1 METTRSA
8 NHALKRVV
16 VLGAAL
22 LLVSGCSK
30 EPQYVITP
38 IDDGSP
44 DEYAYIRQ
52 ERGSAKSDLCRGEF
66 RSSREPRIKTSC
78 EPLP

>member
-1 METTRSA
+1 MKATRSA
-8 NHALKRVV
+8 KHVLKRVAM
-16 VLGAAL
+16 LGISFII
-22 LLVSGCSK
+22 VSGCSK
-30 EPQYVITP
+30 EPHYVITP
-38 IDDGSP
+38 VDDGNP

-66 RSSREPRIKTSC
+66 RTSREPRIKTSC

>member
-1 METTRSA
+1 MEATRSA
-8 NHALKRVV
+8 NYALKRAV
-16 VLGAAL
+16 VLGTAL
-22 LLVSGCSK
+22 LIISGCSK
-30 EPQYVITP
+30 EPHYMITP

-66 RSSREPRIKTSC
+66 RTSREPRVKTSC